1 MTPTWLTGLL
11 IAVLC
16 HTWTSR
22 KYNIICLSAFG
33 GFGMCAV
40 CCFALLRIVG
50 DVFSFFFSSLY
61 WISFY
66 SPCHFLGNH
75 LRGSN
80 NDAKLN
86 ILHIFFFFHSCIAS
100 FPACGQ
106 IAINLND
113 FAWKIYSREW
123 LVLMRFC
130 AFSFFLAVE
139 VVVAGCFFLILVRF
153 SLVFYRIS

>member
-22 KYNIICLSAFG
+22 KYNITCLSAFG
-33 GFGMCAV
+33 GLGMCGV

-50 DVFSFFFSSLY
+50 DIFIFFSLY

-86 ILHIFFFFHSCIAS
+86 ILHIFFSSTLALHHFLHADRLQLIWMILLGKFIAVNGW
-100 FPACGQ
+100 F
-106 IAINLND
+106 
-113 FAWKIYSREW
+113 W
-123 LVLMRFC
+123 C
-130 AFSFFLAVE
+130 AFARLAFFSCCW
-139 VVVAGCFFLILVRF
+139 GCCCWLLLSNSCPVFFGVL
-153 SLVFYRIS
+153 SD